1 MVTVIINDCRDPNAM
16 SRQMAR
22 VASLL
27 GGQVVPMG
35 VQDDLEAAGC
45 LVDALDAL
53 GGKPETLILANVASR
68 NGYGKKWA
76 NGSPF
81 GYFYYQH
88 TLVMA
93 SIDGLT
99 LSLIKKLG
107 CLSDI
112 NVLDIPKVT
121 RVMASR
127 GVISK
132 ESVERIDNSQFRS
145 FDFLPY
151 AAEQLLRGAS
161 LPSVTFPINAMAIPE
176 TPKAVW
182 YIDCFG
188 NAKTTLL
195 PEDIDFSP
203 NTVVDT
209 RVGPLSCFKR
219 LVDVPDR
226 GFGLVIGS
234 SGIEDKRFLEIVSQG
249 GNAAEK
255 LGLKVGQVIL

>member
-35 VQDDLEAAGC
+35 VQYDLEAAGC

-68 NGYGKKWA
+68 NRYGKKWA

-107 CLSDI
+107 CL
-112 NVLDIPKVT
+112 
-121 RVMASR
+121 
-127 GVISK
+127 
-132 ESVERIDNSQFRS
+132 
-145 FDFLPY
+145 
-151 AAEQLLRGAS
+151 
-161 LPSVTFPINAMAIPE
+161 
-176 TPKAVW
+176 
-182 YIDCFG
+182 
-188 NAKTTLL
+188 
-195 PEDIDFSP
+195 
-203 NTVVDT
+203 
-209 RVGPLSCFKR
+209 
-219 LVDVPDR
+219 PD
-226 GFGLVIGS
+226 
-234 SGIEDKRFLEIVSQG
+234 
-249 GNAAEK
+249 
-255 LGLKVGQVIL
+255 